1 MIISILI
8 GIIPDVTF
16 FTLFNS
22 FLKNLK
28 TKRVKLFLMIFVSYL
43 LCITIKRYNLLYY
56 TLFIGA
62 IFMSLK
68 VLYKEETEMLDLVI
82 VTAELSYIL
91 ICSWVSSILFK
102 NNINYYYFALILN
115 KVLILMPL
123 LLKNRLNKMYQCYI
137 KLWDRRFLKKRIFKS
152 ITVRN
157 VSAIFLC
164 IALIAVHTHILS
176 IV

>member
-16 FTLFNS
+16 FRLFNS

-56 TLFIGA
+56 TLFIGE

-68 VLYKEETEMLDLVI
+68 VLYEESFI
-82 VTAELSYIL
+82 
-91 ICSWVSSILFK
+91 
-102 NNINYYYFALILN
+102 
-115 KVLILMPL
+115 
-123 LLKNRLNKMYQCYI
+123 
-137 KLWDRRFLKKRIFKS
+137 
-152 ITVRN
+152 
-157 VSAIFLC
+157 
-164 IALIAVHTHILS
+164 
-176 IV
+176 